1 MTLNLNEVVIT
12 ASGVDAAGPLAE
24 ALALRADVLAATEAA
39 HDASLTPTDPG
50 GVSLAERAAL
60 AVRIAR
66 QNAAPELEA
75 HYQGLLA
82 KAGGDA
88 AAPRLAETLYAGED
102 DPRLAAILD
111 YMDQV
116 AVTPREATA
125 GEITAMQAAGVSDAD
140 IVRLAELNAFLA
152 YQIRLVA
159 GIKLLKG
166 AA

>member
-1 MTLNLNEVVIT
+1 MALVNEVVFA
-12 ASGVDAAGPLAE
+12 ASGLTETDPLVAALTVRE
-24 ALALRADVLAATEAA
+24 DIFAATEAA

-50 GVSLAERAAL
+50 GISHAERAAL

-66 QNAAPELEA
+66 QNE
-75 HYQGLLA
+75 
-82 KAGGDA
+82 
-88 AAPRLAETLYAGED
+88 AETLVSHYRALFETAGAPAEIAPLADPAFTGGD
-102 DPRLAAILD
+102 DKRLTAILA

-125 GEITAMQAAGVSDAD
+125 EEITAMQAAGVADAD

-159 GIKLLKG
+159 GLSLLRG